1 MTSEKGRR
9 MEQAMKTTAGT
20 LGGATG
26 SEAQTVIDVDTAA
39 PRPLAVLAALR
50 KINPDAWEGATHTES
65 WRGTGADLDWPEWCY
80 LPTGASMGLIALA
93 ISASKGETLK
103 SVADV
108 RRAAEEYPLG
118 ATLGSCLISALAA
131 WRMTKGV
138 YRFDP
143 DVLRALWSE
152 TERPSKV
159 PVEILRRLPE
169 WCPYMEIPEG
179 FDPGE
184 AEPQLAGLQ
193 GFWAFLDYG
202 GDDAGE
208 SRITFVLDLGKP
220 FPNEDALREGSA
232 EPSAV
237 LNFGSVRMPLV
248 ADTVEGAAEAVV
260 SEGLRTTE
268 ELEGEDAAS
277 ELRERAH
284 QIATELRSRLA
295 PLLNTTLYLC
305 AANAEIAAADDSERR
320 PGNPVPKRTKKRGE
334 KLFAAEEVR
343 EWNVAFRVGAALR
356 RARSETDAHRAEIGA
371 GGRRVRAH
379 VRRAHWHTFWTGPRS
394 GEQTPILKWL
404 PPTPVNVDDADEL
417 PAVVR

>member
-1 MTSEKGRR
+1 
-9 MEQAMKTTAGT
+9 MKTTAGT

-93 ISASKGETLK
+93 ISASKGQTLK
-103 SVADV
+103 SVADA
-108 RRAAEEYPLG
+108 RRAAEEHPLG
-118 ATLGSCLISALAA
+118 ATLGSCLISAVAA
-131 WRMTKGV
+131 WRMSKGI

-152 TERPSKV
+152 TERPGKV

-169 WCPYMEIPEG
+169 WCPYVEIPEG

-184 AEPQLAGLQ
+184 AVPQLAGLQ
-193 GFWAFLDYG
+193 GFWVFLDWDG
-202 GDDAGE
+202 GAAGE
-208 SRITFVLDLGKP
+208 SHIEFVLDLGEP
-220 FPNEDALREGSA
+220 FPDEDALREGSA

-237 LNFGSVRMPLV
+237 LDFGSVRMPLV
-248 ADTVEGAAEAVV
+248 ADTVEGATEAVV
-260 SEGLRTTE
+260 SEGLRATE
-268 ELEGEDAAS
+268 KFDGEDAAN
-277 ELRERAH
+277 ELREHAE
-284 QIATELRSRLA
+284 QIATDLRARLA

-305 AANAEIAAADDSERR
+305 AANAEISAADGSVRR
-320 PGNPVPKRTKKRGE
+320 PGNPVPRRTKKRGH
-334 KLFAAEEVR
+334 KLFAAPEVR
-343 EWNVAFRVGAALR
+343 EWDVAYRLGAALR
-356 RARSETDAHRAEIGA
+356 RARSGADDAGRPLDGSGA
-371 GGRRVRAH
+371 GRTMRAH
-379 VRRAHWHTFWTGPRS
+379 VRRAHWHTYLTGPRS

-404 PPTPVNVDDADEL
+404 PPIPVNVDDADEL
-417 PAVVR
+417 PAVVRKVG